1 MASVRI
7 AGLSLFLT
15 MLPLSQS
22 LAQVQTQ
29 DEGSQ
34 TAVGGTSNEDGIYC
48 RPPQRLNNSRLMG
61 PKVCMP
67 IRRWNALHASGTDV
81 DAHGTVKPVQG
92 LEDFRNLSH

>member
-29 DEGSQ
+29 DEAGK
-34 TAVGGTSNEDGIYC
+34 TAVGGTSEDGIYC
-48 RPPQRLNNSRLMG
+48 RPPQRLNDSRLMG

-67 IRRWNALHASGTDV
+67 IRRWNALHASGFDV
-81 DAHGTVKPVQG
+81 DARGTVKPVQG